1 MTLDE
6 EELCGLRL
14 AMARMGLLAQ
24 GEMPR
29 LTQLRGGVSS
39 RIVRADTQQGSFCV
53 KQALPKLKVAA
64 DWLAPVERSA
74 TEVEWL
80 KVASRLAPGAVPQVR
95 GVDRTSFA
103 FAMDYLEPCSY
114 PVWKEQLRVGKIDEK
129 FAGDVA
135 RLLVAIHRGTA
146 GDQAVAAAFSNDAAF
161 HSLRLDPYLGA
172 TALAHPD
179 LAGPLE
185 RLIEV
190 TAAEKR
196 ALVHGDVSP
205 KNILAGPAGPVL
217 LDAECAWYGDPA
229 FDLAFCLNHLLLKC
243 LDRARWAPAFLRCF
257 DSLSET
263 YLAGVGW
270 EPAQA
275 LEKRAAALLPGLLL
289 ARIDGKSPVEYLP
302 GDTERELVRKF
313 ARPRV
318 AAPPSTLAAIRTAWI
333 QEIYK

>member
-1 MTLDE
+1 MALDE
-6 EELCGLRL
+6 EELRGLRL
-14 AMARMGLLAQ
+14 AMARMGLLAH

-29 LTQLRGGVSS
+29 LTQLSGGVSS

-95 GVDRTSFA
+95 GEDRASFA
-103 FAMDYLEPCSY
+103 FAMDYLEPRSY
-114 PVWKEQLRVGKIDEK
+114 PVWKEQLRMGKIDEK

-146 GDQAVAAAFSNDAAF
+146 GDQAVAAAFATDAAF

-185 RLIEV
+185 RLIEA

-229 FDLAFCLNHLLLKC
+229 FDLAFCLNHLLLKS
-243 LDRARWAPAFLRCF
+243 LYRVRWAPALLRCF
-257 DSLSET
+257 DTLSAT

-313 ARPRV
+313 ARSRI